1 MRSHPANSPP
11 AAARIVV
18 LTVVADGDINDAEVE
33 WLELKAAC
41 YPTGGVFKSSENEAD
56 YQWHV
61 AKAVVALAK
70 FAGLNVPIR
79 GGISDTALVAIA
91 CLMAR

>member
-1 MRSHPANSPP
+1 MTP
-11 AAARIVV
+11 
-18 LTVVADGDINDAEVE
+18 NDALSLARQIIG
-33 WLELKAAC
+33 WIGLAL
-41 YPTGGVFKSSENEAD
+41 
-56 YQWHV
+56 
-61 AKAVVALAK
+61 AVVALAK

>member
-1 MRSHPANSPP
+1 MTA
-11 AAARIVV
+11 
-18 LTVVADGDINDAEVE
+18 NDAIS
-33 WLELKAAC
+33 LARQIIGYIGLAL
-41 YPTGGVFKSSENEAD
+41 
-56 YQWHV
+56 
-61 AKAVVALAK
+61 AVVALAK

>member
-1 MRSHPANSPP
+1 MTA
-11 AAARIVV
+11 
-18 LTVVADGDINDAEVE
+18 NDAISLARQIIG
-33 WLELKAAC
+33 WIGLAL
-41 YPTGGVFKSSENEAD
+41 
-56 YQWHV
+56 
-61 AKAVVALAK
+61 AVVALAK